1 MDETMF
7 GEAIAINVIYKINKL
22 KFLYHKNDFLTQ
34 ALKRLLCNVLIQ
46 NRFDYACPAWHLNLT
61 KILNSNHSKQ
71 VCAFLIAVR

>member
-7 GEAIAINVIYKINKL
+7 GEAIAINVIYKIN
-22 KFLYHKNDFLTQ
+22 NDFLTQ
-34 ALKRLLCNVLIQ
+34 ALKRLLCNALIQ